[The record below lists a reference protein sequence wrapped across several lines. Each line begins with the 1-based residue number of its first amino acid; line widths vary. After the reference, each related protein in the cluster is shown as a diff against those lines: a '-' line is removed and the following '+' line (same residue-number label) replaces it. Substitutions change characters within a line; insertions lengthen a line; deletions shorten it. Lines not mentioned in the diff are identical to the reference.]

1 VDHHD
6 TLVAPAREP
15 RGDDALVLGRYRLR
29 ERLGAGGFGVVW
41 RAYDELLRRE
51 VALKRIPLP
60 TADDRER
67 ARREALAGARLAH
80 PAIVALYEAA
90 ADDEAFHLISELV
103 HGETLAEA
111 IAADDL
117 DDDELLEIGV
127 TLCDALAHAHG
138 RGVVHRDVKP
148 QNILLPGESTQTDSR
163 PAIAKLTDFGGA
175 RLAGEEALTRTGD
188 VLGTFAYMAPEQIE
202 GREAGPAAD
211 LYALALVLYE
221 GLSGV
226 NPVRG
231 PTPAATVRRIGRPLP
246 PLGRLRDDLPRGLTR
261 TLDAALRPDPEA
273 RCELAELRDALAG
286 QGAVGVRRADGDAE
300 ARLAEAQPE
309 EQADTWSG
317 SEHGIRHGPDTEPG
331 RDSSC
336 EPELEPEPDTAGWLT
351 AQRLS
356 WLLAVLAV
364 CAWQTAE
371 RRPGVA
377 LLTLVAVLPLV
388 LMVRRPGPSW
398 LAAGLAPLL
407 GVAGLAGA
415 YPALAGQAPRWRS
428 RALLGALGYWWL
440 ALAGALLDQRGR
452 TLWLALPADGAGRGA
467 AGPAGAGGHL
477 YRVLWEGSPGSAL
490 THALAPL
497 LGLGLLLGALL
508 WALAAVSLPWLVRGR
523 GAGPDALAALAW
535 AVALAATTPLVDSWA
550 SFDRAPSAPPGPHGV
565 ILGAALGAALAVA
578 ARALRGRAGADGH

>member
-6 TLVAPAREP
+6 TLVAPVREP
-15 RGDDALVLGRYRLR
+15 RDDDALLLGRYRLR

-41 RAYDELLRRE
+41 RAQDELLCRE

-60 TADDRER
+60 TAADRER

-90 ADDEAFHLISELV
+90 ADDEAFYLISELV

-127 TLCDALAHAHG
+127 ALCDALAHAHG

-148 QNILLPGESTQTDSR
+148 HNILLPGAAAQADSR
-163 PAIAKLTDFGGA
+163 PAVAKLADFGGA

-211 LYALALVLYE
+211 LYALALVIYE

-246 PLGRLRDDLPRGLTR
+246 PLGRLRGDLPRSLTR
-261 TLDAALRPDPEA
+261 TLDGALLPDPGE
-273 RCELAELRDALAG
+273 RCSLAELRAALARD
-286 QGAVGVRRADGDAE
+286 VVRGPR
-300 ARLAEAQPE
+300 
-309 EQADTWSG
+309 WSG
-317 SEHGIRHGPDTEPG
+317 GDTDADAGPRRRT
-331 RDSSC
+331 RR
-336 EPELEPEPDTAGWLT
+336 EPEPDPGDGDPTGEPDPGYGGHTVEPEPEPDAGGWLT
-351 AQRLS
+351 AQRLA
-356 WLLAVLAV
+356 WLAAALAV
-364 CAWQTAE
+364 CVWQAAGH
-371 RRPGVA
+371 RPGVA
-377 LLTLVAVLPLV
+377 LPALAAVLPLV
-388 LMVRRPGPSW
+388 GLVRRPGPSW
-398 LAAGLAPLL
+398 LGAGLAPAL
-407 GVAGLAGA
+407 GVVGLAGA

-428 RALLGALGYWWL
+428 RALLGGLGYWWL
-440 ALAGALLDQRGR
+440 ALAGPLLDGGGR
-452 TLWLALPADGAGRGA
+452 ILWLALPADAAGRGA
-467 AGPAGAGGHL
+467 VGPAGVGGHL
-477 YRVLWEGSPGSAL
+477 YRALWEGSPGSAL
-490 THALAPL
+490 THAVTPL

-523 GAGPDALAALAW
+523 GAGPDALGALAW
-535 AVALAATTPLVDSWA
+535 AMALAAATPLLDSWPPGRVGA
-550 SFDRAPSAPPGPHGV
+550 PGPHGV

-578 ARALRGRAGADGH
+578 ARALRGRTGADGH